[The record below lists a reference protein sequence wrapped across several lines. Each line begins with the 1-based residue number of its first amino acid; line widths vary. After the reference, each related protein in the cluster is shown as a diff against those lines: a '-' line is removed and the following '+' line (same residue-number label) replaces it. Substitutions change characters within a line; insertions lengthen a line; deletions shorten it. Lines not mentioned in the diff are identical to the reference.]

1 MADEREP
8 FFIGWAKPPR
18 SLRAFLVVCAVV
30 LVAGSGAAGYLVAAT
45 ASDPGA
51 GAFRFDWGRQTV
63 VGRLEALPY
72 PVLHVSESPRH
83 PAGHTLLLSAA
94 GKNGVQRR
102 AAPLDGRLVQA
113 SGVLIKRGALDMLQV
128 RGGADGLS
136 AVEGA
141 EVPPTPLKPLGRWR
155 LTGEICDGKCY
166 AGAMRPGTG
175 LAHKACANLC
185 LIGGV
190 PPVLV
195 TTAPV
200 EGERFLLIAGADG
213 GPVTPA
219 LLDHVATLVQVDGDV
234 ERRGS
239 LLVLRVAP
247 GTLRL
252 AR

>member
-1 MADEREP
+1 M
-8 FFIGWAKPPR
+8 
-18 SLRAFLVVCAVV
+18 
-30 LVAGSGAAGYLVAAT
+30 
-45 ASDPGA
+45 
-51 GAFRFDWGRQTV
+51 
-63 VGRLEALPY
+63 
-72 PVLHVSESPRH
+72 PV
-83 PAGHTLLLSAA
+83 
-94 GKNGVQRR
+94 
-102 AAPLDGRLVQA
+102 
-113 SGVLIKRGALDMLQV
+113 
-128 RGGADGLS
+128 
-136 AVEGA
+136 
-141 EVPPTPLKPLGRWR
+141 KPLGRWR

-219 LLDHVATLVQVDGDV
+219 LLDHVATLVQVEGDV